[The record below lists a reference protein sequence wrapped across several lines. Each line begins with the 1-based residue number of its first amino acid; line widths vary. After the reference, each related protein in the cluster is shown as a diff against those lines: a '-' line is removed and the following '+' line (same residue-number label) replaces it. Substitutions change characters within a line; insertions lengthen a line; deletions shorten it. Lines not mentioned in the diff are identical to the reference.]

1 MSEEFK
7 KLNKKY
13 NDETY
18 PEYPFISPNKVTL
31 LTKGLYRKF
40 GAKYRGITA
49 VFNEEKE
56 AFEFPLYG
64 MYYVTKDIVI
74 VPPEC
79 SFNTEKSSFLQAAL
93 LAGYEQV
100 EGSPTFTPVYF
111 PEDSPEAKLALANKA
126 TYYSKNRKTL
136 TI

>member
-18 PEYPFISPNKVTL
+18 PEYPFISKNKVTM

-40 GAKYRGITA
+40 EAKYRGITA
-49 VFNEEKE
+49 VFNEEK
-56 AFEFPLYG
+56 AIFEFPLYG

-79 SFNTEKSSFLQAAL
+79 SFNTEKSAILDAAL
-93 LAGYEQV
+93 KAGFEQV
-100 EGSPTFTPVYF
+100 DGSPTFVPVF
-111 PEDSPEAKLALANKA
+111 FSEDSPEAKLALANKA
-126 TYYSKNRKTL
+126 TYYSKNRKPL